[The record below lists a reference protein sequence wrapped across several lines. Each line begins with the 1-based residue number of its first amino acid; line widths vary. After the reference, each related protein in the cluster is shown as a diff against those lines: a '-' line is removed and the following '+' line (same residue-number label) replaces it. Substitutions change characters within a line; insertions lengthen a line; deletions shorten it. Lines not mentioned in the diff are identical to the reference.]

1 MSYAKKVWTVAVA
14 ILLALLLVVVGYF
27 GFQKATTDTVTAY
40 FKSTTGLYEGDPV
53 RVLGVNVGRVVSID
67 PLSDSVRV
75 KLRLN
80 KSVDV
85 PADAKAVIVAQ
96 SLVSGRFIQLAP
108 VYNKGPKLVGGTDIP
123 MERTA
128 IPMEWDDLKTQLN
141 RLTEAIGPDGSGLNS
156 PATRLLGVADENL
169 RGNGEAINKAMHQL
183 SKVAGTLSSGRGDL
197 FSTIRSLQ
205 DLTEVLSTSQEQLVQ
220 FNGRI
225 ATVSGVLTDTA
236 ALNGALVGLDSAM
249 GDLKTFLDTNGAALT
264 TSMDKLATATTVL
277 RQKDEQL
284 RGLLHSGPTQLS
296 NFYNIYN
303 PLTGSLGGI
312 FGLGMGANLITL
324 LCGTMEANNRPGQS
338 MTDVDRCV
346 DVLAPV
352 LKSFSMNYPP
362 FMTNPVTGQNALP
375 QQIEYQN
382 ADVKRRA
389 QNRIRQLDAQ
399 TRKANNIPNP
409 LGNMLVPFGAEN

>member
-108 VYNKGPKLVGGTDIP
+108 VYTKGPKLVGGTDIP

-141 RLTEAIGPDGSGLNS
+141 RLTEAIGPDGSVWCVGVNDVGQ
-156 PATRLLGVADENL
+156 LG
-169 RGNGEAINKAMHQL
+169 
-183 SKVAGTLSSGRGDL
+183 
-197 FSTIRSLQ
+197 
-205 DLTEVLSTSQEQLVQ
+205 
-220 FNGRI
+220 
-225 ATVSGVLTDTA
+225 
-236 ALNGALVGLDSAM
+236 NGALTFDPSVAHRVVGI
-249 GDLKTFLDTNGAALT
+249 G
-264 TSMDKLATATTVL
+264 
-277 RQKDEQL
+277 
-284 RGLLHSGPTQLS
+284 
-296 NFYNIYN
+296 
-303 PLTGSLGGI
+303 
-312 FGLGMGANLITL
+312 
-324 LCGTMEANNRPGQS
+324 
-338 MTDVDRCV
+338 
-346 DVLAPV
+346 
-352 LKSFSMNYPP
+352 
-362 FMTNPVTGQNALP
+362 
-375 QQIEYQN
+375 
-382 ADVKRRA
+382 
-389 QNRIRQLDAQ
+389 
-399 TRKANNIPNP
+399 
-409 LGNMLVPFGAEN
+409 